1 MFKRSL
7 YLDTLIEKQN
17 NHLIKVITG
26 IRRCGK
32 SYLLNTIFYDYLISK
47 EHISK
52 DHIVKFAFD
61 DEEDILQLDKYCP
74 EEPTIIEKNNQKLVN
89 SKKFILF
96 VKDLIVD
103 DDKYYFLLDE
113 IQNLE
118 NFVRVLNS
126 FLKHDNY
133 DVYTTGSNSRFL
145 SSEVDTEFG
154 GRGDRIHLLPLTFN
168 EYLTGIDDEKI
179 NALNQYIRY
188 GGIPLVQL
196 QSKNAEKVKQALSIL
211 NETYIKDVKDRH
223 PNINVNNL
231 SETLRVISS
240 MISTPINPSKIENTF
255 KSVYHVNIGNDNISN
270 YIAWFEEAYLLNK
283 AFRYDIKGRKYIGTP
298 YKIYFE
304 DVGVRNAA
312 LNFREVDET
321 DIIENVVYNELRYRG
336 FNVDVGVVKIK
347 SKTDRK
353 DKNGNWIY
361 ADKVTECDFVANKGD
376 KTYYVQVALEI
387 ATKEKK
393 DQEYESIRNIP
404 NSFKKVIVVKNEGL
418 HYHTDEGFLRIS
430 LLDFLTNID
439 SLDW

>member
-1 MFKRSL
+1 MFERSL
-7 YLDTLIEKQN
+7 YLNELVEKQN

-32 SYLLNTIFYDYLISK
+32 SYLLNTIFYNHLISK
-47 EHISK
+47 EQISK
-52 DHIVKFAFD
+52 DHIIKFAFD
-61 DEEDILQLDKYCP
+61 DAEDILQLDGYCP
-74 EEPTIIEKNNQKLVN
+74 EEPTVIEKNKEKLVN

-96 VKDLIVD
+96 IKDLITD
-103 DDKYYFLLDE
+103 NNKYYFLLDE

-126 FLKHDNY
+126 FLKHDNFDIY
-133 DVYTTGSNSRFL
+133 VTGSNSRFL

-154 GRGDRIHLLPLTFN
+154 GRGDRIHLLPLTFG
-168 EYLTGIDDEKI
+168 EYLTGINLDRA

-196 QSKNAEKVKQALSIL
+196 QNKDTEKMKQALSIL
-211 NETYIKDVKDRH
+211 NETYINDVKDRH
-223 PNINVNNL
+223 QNININNL
-231 SETLRVISS
+231 TETLRVISS
-240 MISTPINPSKIENTF
+240 MISTPINPTKIENTF
-255 KSVYHVNIGNDNISN
+255 KSVYHIDMGNDNISN
-270 YIAWFEEAYLLNK
+270 YITWFSEAFLLNK
-283 AFRYDIKGRKYIGTP
+283 TFRYDIKGRKYIGTP

-304 DVGVRNAA
+304 DVGIRNAA

-347 SKTDRK
+347 AKTDRK

-361 ADKVTECDFVANKGD
+361 ADKDTECDFVARKGD
-376 KTYYVQVALEI
+376 KIFYVQVALEI

-393 DQEYESIRNIP
+393 EQEYESIRNIP
-404 NSFKKVIVVKNEGL
+404 NSFKKVIIVKNDGL
-418 HYHTDEGFLRIS
+418 HYRTEEGFLRIN
-430 LLDFLTNID
+430 LLDFLTNLD

>member
-1 MFKRSL
+1 MFERNL
-7 YLDTLIEKQN
+7 YLNELVEKQN
-17 NHLIKVITG
+17 NHLVKVITG

-32 SYLLNTIFYDYLISK
+32 SYLLNTIFYNHLISK
-47 EHISK
+47 EQISK
-52 DHIVKFAFD
+52 DHIIKFAFD
-61 DEEDILQLDKYCP
+61 DAEDILQLDGYCP
-74 EEPTIIEKNNQKLVN
+74 EEPTIIEKNKQKLVN

-96 VKDLIVD
+96 VKDLITD
-103 DDKYYFLLDE
+103 NNKYYFLLDE

-133 DVYTTGSNSRFL
+133 DIYVTGSNSRFL

-154 GRGDRIHLLPLTFN
+154 GRGDRIHLLPLTFR
-168 EYLTGIDDEKI
+168 EYLTGINLDCA

-196 QSKNAEKVKQALSIL
+196 QNKDTEKVKQALSIL
-211 NETYIKDVKDRH
+211 NETYINDVKDRH
-223 PNINVNNL
+223 QNININNL
-231 SETLRVISS
+231 TETLRVISS
-240 MISTPINPSKIENTF
+240 MISTPINPTKIENTF
-255 KSVYHVNIGNDNISN
+255 KSVYHIDMGNDNISN
-270 YIAWFEEAYLLNK
+270 YITWFSEAFLLNK
-283 AFRYDIKGRKYIGTP
+283 TFRYDVKGRKYIGTP

-304 DVGVRNAA
+304 DVGIRNAA

-321 DIIENVVYNELRYRG
+321 DIIENIVYNELRYRG

-347 SKTDRK
+347 AKTDRK

-361 ADKVTECDFVANKGD
+361 ADKDTECDFVARKGD
-376 KTYYVQVALEI
+376 KIFYVQVALEI

-393 DQEYESIRNIP
+393 EQEYESIRNIP
-404 NSFKKVIVVKNEGL
+404 NSFKKVIIVKNDGL
-418 HYHTDEGFLRIS
+418 HYRTEEGFLRIN
-430 LLDFLTNID
+430 LLDFLTNLD